1 MSCTCFLTIFT
12 PAYNR
17 ARTLSRTYESLCRQD
32 CKEFI
37 WLIVDDG
44 STDQTSELVH
54 DWQNRENGFEI
65 QYIYQE
71 NGGMHTAHNTA
82 YENID
87 TELNVCIDSDDCL
100 ADGAVRKILLMWQN
114 IKHKDYAG
122 IIGLDADL
130 EGRIIGKGFPDDMKE
145 TTLTGYYATGG
156 KGDKKLVYRTDVIKK
171 YPPYPVFTGEK
182 YVALAYKY
190 RLIDQDCKLAV
201 LNEVL
206 CNVEY
211 QADGSSA
218 TMWKQYVNNPKG
230 FAFWRKTCM
239 QYPLSTKRLWIDCVH
254 YVAESI
260 IAGDKSY
267 IKESP
272 NRAMT
277 IIAAPFGTLLSIYI
291 KKRAKNLEKRTR
303 HE

>member
-1 MSCTCFLTIFT
+1 MNSKCFLTVFT

-17 ARTLSRTYESLCRQD
+17 AHTLPRTYESLCRQD
-32 CKEFI
+32 CKDFV

-44 STDQTSELVH
+44 STDQTSKLVH
-54 DWQNRENGFEI
+54 EWQKKNNGFDI
-65 QYIYQE
+65 QYIYKE
-71 NGGMHTAHNTA
+71 NGGMHTAHNIA
-82 YENID
+82 YRNID

-100 ADGAVRKILLMWQN
+100 SDGAVRKIFLMWQKVKN
-114 IKHKDYAG
+114 KDYAG

-130 EGRIIGKGFPDDMKE
+130 NGSIIGKGFPDDMKE
-145 TTLTGYYATGG
+145 TTLAGYYSTGG
-156 KGDKKLVYRTDVIKK
+156 SGDKKLVYRTDVIKK
-171 YPPYPVFTGEK
+171 YPPYPVFSGEK

-190 RLIDQDCKLAV
+190 RLIDQDYKLAV
-201 LNEVL
+201 LNEIL

-211 QADGSSA
+211 QDDGSSA
-218 TMWKQYVNNPKG
+218 TMWKQYVDNPKG
-230 FAFWRKTCM
+230 FAFWRKICM

-272 NRAMT
+272 NLSMT
-277 IIAAPFGTLLSIYI
+277 IIAAPLGMLLSIYI